1 MERLRLNVDLL
12 ARTGG
17 PGATLV
23 VDEKQQI
30 ISASDPT
37 WLGQSLAKA
46 VILEEGRQRLADF
59 FRTQEKTLQSVVF
72 LSRDRQAVCA
82 IFPLRIGASQDS
94 IGFLYYEKNLQGLKA
109 AAHQTLRRDIGV
121 IFTLYAIIALLLWL
135 FLYFFFFRRVSVI
148 METMRRFGHGE
159 DSARSVLA
167 GNDELADVATVLNSM
182 LDQRVAADKLARKT
196 DRLLK
201 QLTDGLPLL
210 LAYVD
215 KEEHYRIVNREFEK
229 WFYLKPEQIIGRQV
243 RDMLGAK
250 GLEEIADHVSLA
262 LTSGQMV
269 EYEDTLPVVNDGNRA
284 FQATLFP
291 HFENGSGVVGCFLLA
306 RDITQHKIDME
317 LLRKAQKQW
326 ECTFDSILD
335 EIITVQDKEFRILQA
350 NKAAADY
357 FGIPQEEIVGRHC
370 YELFRED
377 KIPCSGCPFSA
388 VFLEGKTQSIELY
401 HERVKKNFLVT
412 ISPMKDDQGKV
423 FGIVHSAKDITEFK
437 QMGQLLRQAQK
448 MEAIG
453 TLAGGIAHD
462 FNNILSPILGYS
474 EMVAERLPETAK
486 SGRWCWQS
494 TQRASGPR
502 NWSNRSSPSAV
513 RASSSDNRS
522 RSTWS
527 SRRRSNCCVPPS
539 RPPLRFTRMC

>member
-1 MERLRLNVDLL
+1 MNLFIRYPVRFSIPSFLLLLTLLGSGSSYLFYSASRDKLIEKQAIHFVDLVMKRNQIRMNDILQKKEMERLRLNVDLL

-46 VILEEGRQRLADF
+46 VILDEGRQRLADF

-121 IFTLYAIIALLLWL
+121 LFTLFAIIALLLWL

-148 METMRRFGHGE
+148 METMSRFGHGE
-159 DSARSVLA
+159 DSARSMLA
-167 GNDELADVATVLNSM
+167 GNDELADVATILNSM
-182 LDQRVAADKLARKT
+182 LDQRVAADKLARET

-250 GLEEIADHVSLA
+250 GLD
-262 LTSGQMV
+262 
-269 EYEDTLPVVNDGNRA
+269 
-284 FQATLFP
+284 
-291 HFENGSGVVGCFLLA
+291 
-306 RDITQHKIDME
+306 
-317 LLRKAQKQW
+317 
-326 ECTFDSILD
+326 
-335 EIITVQDKEFRILQA
+335 
-350 NKAAADY
+350 
-357 FGIPQEEIVGRHC
+357 
-370 YELFRED
+370 
-377 KIPCSGCPFSA
+377 
-388 VFLEGKTQSIELY
+388 
-401 HERVKKNFLVT
+401 
-412 ISPMKDDQGKV
+412 
-423 FGIVHSAKDITEFK
+423 
-437 QMGQLLRQAQK
+437 
-448 MEAIG
+448 
-453 TLAGGIAHD
+453 
-462 FNNILSPILGYS
+462 
-474 EMVAERLPETAK
+474 
-486 SGRWCWQS
+486 
-494 TQRASGPR
+494 
-502 NWSNRSSPSAV
+502 
-513 RASSSDNRS
+513 
-522 RSTWS
+522 
-527 SRRRSNCCVPPS
+527 
-539 RPPLRFTRMC
+539 